1 VLTLI
6 DKITRAVALYGG
18 GAVLAALMVVIVTD
32 IVGRYLFNAPLNG
45 SLDMSIVLLVLVVS
59 CGIGYGGRT
68 GAHVTADM
76 VTTVV
81 GPTFEWISGIGIKIL
96 AAAVTSIWSWRLFV
110 TGTTAGRL
118 EESTQ
123 LLNIPFE
130 PIYKALSVGVG
141 LYALV
146 LIIETIV
153 LIRQGRVPHLTDESL
168 ATESLTTESQQ

>member
-1 VLTLI
+1 MLTLI

-81 GPTFEWISGIGIKIL
+81 GPTFEWISGIGIKTL
-96 AAAVTSIWSWRLFV
+96 A
-110 TGTTAGRL
+110 
-118 EESTQ
+118 
-123 LLNIPFE
+123 
-130 PIYKALSVGVG
+130 
-141 LYALV
+141 
-146 LIIETIV
+146 
-153 LIRQGRVPHLTDESL
+153 
-168 ATESLTTESQQ
+168 